1 MGFVAGLEIG
11 DVVVCGASGTA
22 SCSQAVKLSISDKLL
37 VFSRL
42 LQSRWYKD
50 DFGMRKSLILPF
62 GTISYL
68 RPCNASADNDVLGL
82 TDSGTD

>member
-42 LQSRWYKD
+42 LQSIVPGRVVD
-50 DFGMRKSLILPF
+50 NGERKS
-62 GTISYL
+62 
-68 RPCNASADNDVLGL
+68 RRWHR
-82 TDSGTD
+82 